1 MYYILKDFLRE
12 ITFEMASI
20 FIYSY
25 ETDCQILCMNVAN
38 TVDKKYH
45 SGMTHTDFWMIEW
58 PCTLYK

>member
-1 MYYILKDFLRE
+1 MIFLIE
-12 ITFEMASI
+12 NTFEMASI

-38 TVDKKYH
+38 TVDRKDH
-45 SGMTHTDFWMIEW
+45 SGMTHTDLIEW